1 MLKNTLEQRTHAKR
15 AMHIAATAL
24 AGAVLLGCGGGGGS
38 EPAQGGTPGSGTPS
52 TPPAATGTITVG
64 WGANSEPDLAGYKVY
79 YGTSSGVY
87 VQAKGS
93 GLNAGL
99 VTEYAISGLKA
110 GTTYFV
116 AVTSYDRSGNESNYS
131 AQVSGVAK

>member
-1 MLKNTLEQRTHAKR
+1 MLKTILESRTHAKR
-15 AMHIAATAL
+15 AMHLAAAAL
-24 AGAVLLGCGGGGGS
+24 AGVVLLGCGGGGS

-52 TPPAATGTITVG
+52 TPPAVTGTITVG
-64 WGANSEPDLAGYKVY
+64 WGANGEPDLAGYKVY
-79 YGTSSGVY
+79 YGTTTGVY

>member
-1 MLKNTLEQRTHAKR
+1 MLKIPLDTRRHSRR
-15 AMHIAATAL
+15 AMHIGEIAL
-24 AGAVLLGCGGGGGS
+24 AGALLLGCSGGGGS
-38 EPAQGGTPGSGTPS
+38 EPAQDTPVPGTPS
-52 TPPAATGTITVG
+52 TPPAAVGTVTVG
-64 WGANSEPDLAGYKVY
+64 WTANSEPDLAGYKVY